1 MACIGGEIKRL
12 RQPAAPARDA
22 LAGADNEENEIMV
35 SVRIEEAQAR
45 LPELIE
51 GLHAGEEVLI
61 TRGTEPVA
69 KLIATTAEG
78 MPRKPGLLRDQILY
92 MAEDFDAPL
101 EDFKEYMG

>member
-1 MACIGGEIKRL
+1 MAGDGGEVKL
-12 RQPAAPARDA
+12 
-22 LAGADNEENEIMV
+22 LAGIENEEKAIMV

-45 LPELIE
+45 LAELID
-51 GLHAGEEVLI
+51 GLQAGEEVLI

-69 KLIATTAEG
+69 KLIAATAG
-78 MPRKPGLLRDQILY
+78 GSTRAPGLLRDQILY